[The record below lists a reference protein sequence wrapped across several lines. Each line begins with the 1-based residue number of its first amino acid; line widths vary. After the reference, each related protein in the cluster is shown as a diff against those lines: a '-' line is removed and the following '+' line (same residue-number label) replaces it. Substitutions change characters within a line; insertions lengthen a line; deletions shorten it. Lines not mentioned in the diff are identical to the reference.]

1 MPLDSKNVTI
11 LFYLVHI
18 GGTFMFKLFK
28 TNDIE
33 VLYDPKSNF
42 KSDELKNKIVEQ
54 IMNLQILTRGSYS
67 SEEFDSKKEWFF
79 IRKNGEVT
87 TAVGLEFVKEIKV
100 DKKSI
105 NVYALSD
112 FVNAATTA
120 PKANSNELTELFS
133 KVVEHAKNDSQID
146 YLVCAIPQKIN
157 ARPLARAGFNAKLF
171 KNSYFH
177 SSGII
182 NKLSNYIILNSEE
195 KLSKS
200 EILSVI
206 RSEEQYRK
214 TLFRKGEVPKSLS
227 KEIRIISENRK
238 FIEKSEEPHT
248 YYYGLIT
255 GLNVRK

>member
-1 MPLDSKNVTI
+1 MPLAPKNVTI

-28 TNDIE
+28 TNNIE
-33 VLYDPKSNF
+33 VLYNSKIDD
-42 KSDELKNKIVEQ
+42 DELKNKIVEQ

-79 IRKNGEVT
+79 IRKNDEVT
-87 TAVGLEFVKEIKV
+87 TAVGLESFKEIQA

-112 FVNAATTA
+112 FVNTTTTI

-133 KVVEHAKNDSQID
+133 EVVKYAKNNSKID

-171 KNSYFH
+171 KNSYF
-177 SSGII
+177 SGII
-182 NKLSNYIILNSEE
+182 NELSNYIILNSEE

-200 EILSVI
+200 EILAKI
-206 RSEEQYRK
+206 RLEEQSRR
-214 TLFRKGEVPKSLS
+214 TLFKKMPKSLIR
-227 KEIRIISENRK
+227 ELRIIRENRK
-238 FIEKSEEPHT
+238 FIESKESHA
-248 YYYGLIT
+248 YYGLIA
-255 GLNVRK
+255 GINVKK

>member
-1 MPLDSKNVTI
+1 ML
-11 LFYLVHI
+11 
-18 GGTFMFKLFK
+18 KLFK
-28 TNDIE
+28 TNNIE
-33 VLYDPKSNF
+33 VLYNSKSNS

-67 SEEFDSKKEWFF
+67 SEEFDS
-79 IRKNGEVT
+79 
-87 TAVGLEFVKEIKV
+87 
-100 DKKSI
+100 
-105 NVYALSD
+105 
-112 FVNAATTA
+112 A

>member
-1 MPLDSKNVTI
+1 ML
-11 LFYLVHI
+11 
-18 GGTFMFKLFK
+18 KLFK
-28 TNDIE
+28 TNNIE
-33 VLYDPKSNF
+33 VLYDS
-42 KSDELKNKIVEQ
+42 KSDELKKKIVEQ

-67 SEEFDSKKEWFF
+67 LEEFDSKKEWFF
-79 IRKNGEVT
+79 IRKNDEVT
-87 TAVGLEFVKEIKV
+87 TAVGLESFKEIKV
-100 DKKSI
+100 DKKTI
-105 NVYALSD
+105 NIYAISD
-112 FVNAATTA
+112 FVNTATAA

-133 KVVEHAKNDSQID
+133 EVAKYAKKDPQID

-214 TLFRKGEVPKSLS
+214 TLFQKGEVPKSLS

>member
-11 LFYLVHI
+11 LVYLVHI

-67 SEEFDSKKEWFF
+67 SKEFDSKKEWFF

-171 KNSYFH
+171 KNSYFQ

>member
-1 MPLDSKNVTI
+1 MLK
-11 LFYLVHI
+11 F
-18 GGTFMFKLFK
+18 FK
-28 TNDIE
+28 TQNVE
-33 VLYDPKSNF
+33 VLSDF
-42 KSDELKNKIVEQ
+42 KSDELKKKIVEQ

-79 IRKNGEVT
+79 IRKDGEVT

-171 KNSYFH
+171 KNSYFY

>member
-42 KSDELKNKIVEQ
+42 KSDELRNKIVEQ

-67 SEEFDSKKEWFF
+67 SKEFDSKKEWFF
-79 IRKNGEVT
+79 IRKNGKVT
-87 TAVGLEFVKEIKV
+87 TAVGLEEIKV

-112 FVNAATTA
+112 FVNATTTA

-133 KVVEHAKNDSQID
+133 EVVKYAENDSQID

-171 KNSYFH
+171 KNSYFY
-177 SSGII
+177 SSGLI

-200 EILSVI
+200 EILTKI
-206 RSEEQYRK
+206 RSEEQSRR
-214 TLFRKGEVPKSLS
+214 TLFKKMPKSLVR
-227 KEIRIISENRK
+227 ELRIIYENRK
-238 FIEKSEEPHT
+238 FIESKEPHA
-248 YYYGLIT
+248 YYGLIA
-255 GLNVRK
+255 GINVKK

>member
-1 MPLDSKNVTI
+1 MLK
-11 LFYLVHI
+11 F
-18 GGTFMFKLFK
+18 FK
-28 TNDIE
+28 TQNVE
-33 VLYDPKSNF
+33 VLSDF
-42 KSDELKNKIVEQ
+42 KSDELKKKIVEQ

-67 SEEFDSKKEWFF
+67 SEKFDSKKEWFF

-171 KNSYFH
+171 KNSYFY

>member
-1 MPLDSKNVTI
+1 MLK
-11 LFYLVHI
+11 F
-18 GGTFMFKLFK
+18 FK
-28 TNDIE
+28 TQNVE
-33 VLYDPKSNF
+33 VLSDF
-42 KSDELKNKIVEQ
+42 KSDELKKKIVEQ

-79 IRKNGEVT
+79 IRKDGEVT

-120 PKANSNELTELFS
+120 TKANSNELTELFS

-227 KEIRIISENRK
+227 KETRIISENRK

-255 GLNVRK
+255 GLNVKK

>member
-1 MPLDSKNVTI
+1 MLK
-11 LFYLVHI
+11 F
-18 GGTFMFKLFK
+18 FK
-28 TNDIE
+28 TQNVE
-33 VLYDPKSNF
+33 VLSDF
-42 KSDELKNKIVEQ
+42 KSDELKKKIVEQ

>member
-1 MPLDSKNVTI
+1 MPLAPKNVTI
-11 LFYLVHI
+11 LFYLFHI
-18 GGTFMFKLFK
+18 GGTFFMLKLFK
-28 TNDIE
+28 TNNIE
-33 VLYDPKSNF
+33 VLYNSKNNEF
-42 KSDELKNKIVEQ
+42 KKKIIEQ

-79 IRKNGEVT
+79 IRKNDEVT
-87 TAVGLEFVKEIKV
+87 TAVGLESFKEIQD

-133 KVVEHAKNDSQID
+133 EVVKYAKNDSQID
-146 YLVCAIPQKIN
+146 YLVCAIPQKLN

-200 EILSVI
+200 EILAKI
-206 RSEEQYRK
+206 RSEEQSRR
-214 TLFRKGEVPKSLS
+214 TLFKKMPKSLVR
-227 KEIRIISENRK
+227 ELRIIRENRK
-238 FIEKSEEPHT
+238 FIESKEL
-248 YYYGLIT
+248 YAYYGLIA
-255 GLNVRK
+255 GINVKK

>member
-33 VLYDPKSNF
+33 VLYESR
-42 KSDELKNKIVEQ
+42 SDDIEKKIIEQ

-67 SEEFDSKKEWFF
+67 QEEFDSKKEWFF
-79 IRKNGEVT
+79 IRKNDEVT
-87 TAVGLEFVKEIKV
+87 TAVGLESFKEIQA

-133 KVVEHAKNDSQID
+133 EVVKYAKNNSKID
-146 YLVCAIPQKIN
+146 YLVCAIPQKLN

-171 KNSYFH
+171 KNSHFY
-177 SSGII
+177 SSGLI
-182 NKLSNYIILNSEE
+182 NELSNHIIFNSEE

-200 EILSVI
+200 EILTKI
-206 RSEEQYRK
+206 RSEEQSRR
-214 TLFRKGEVPKSLS
+214 TLFKKMPKSLIR
-227 KEIRIISENRK
+227 ELRIIRENRK
-238 FIEKSEEPHT
+238 FIESKDPHA
-248 YYYGLIT
+248 YYGLIA
-255 GLNVRK
+255 GLNVKK

>member
-1 MPLDSKNVTI
+1 ML
-11 LFYLVHI
+11 
-18 GGTFMFKLFK
+18 KLFK
-28 TNDIE
+28 TNNIE
-33 VLYDPKSNF
+33 VLYNSKSNS

-54 IMNLQILTRGSYS
+54 IMNLQILTRRSYS

-227 KEIRIISENRK
+227 KEIRIIHENRK
-238 FIEKSEEPHT
+238 FIEKHKDSHA
-248 YYYGLIT
+248 YYGLIT
-255 GLNVRK
+255 GLNVKK

>member
-1 MPLDSKNVTI
+1 MLK
-11 LFYLVHI
+11 F
-18 GGTFMFKLFK
+18 FK
-28 TNDIE
+28 TQNVE
-33 VLYDPKSNF
+33 VLSDF
-42 KSDELKNKIVEQ
+42 KSDELKKKIVEQ

-87 TAVGLEFVKEIKV
+87 TAVGLEFFKEIKV

-133 KVVEHAKNDSQID
+133 KVVEHAKNDSQIG

-177 SSGII
+177 SSGLISE
-182 NKLSNYIILNSEE
+182 LSNYIILNSEE

-200 EILSVI
+200 EILAKI
-206 RSEEQYRK
+206 RSEEQSRR
-214 TLFRKGEVPKSLS
+214 TLFKKMPESLIR
-227 KEIRIISENRK
+227 ELRIISENRK

>member
-67 SEEFDSKKEWFF
+67 SKEFDSKKEWFF

>member
-1 MPLDSKNVTI
+1 ML
-11 LFYLVHI
+11 
-18 GGTFMFKLFK
+18 KLFK
-28 TNDIE
+28 TNNIE
-33 VLYDPKSNF
+33 VLYNSKSNS
-42 KSDELKNKIVEQ
+42 KSDELKNKIAEQ

-171 KNSYFH
+171 KNSYFY